1 MKELMTFDIV
11 IPGRGITINRDQE
24 VVVVTVTCEEE
35 MLKAIWR
42 KHMENEK
49 TMIGFLDWLKKKCIE
64 NDNVVFGEKP
74 GVELLTLSNGHT
86 FPYKVEVCESP
97 KLENDCE
104 SSLQDV
110 VVETNLSVVVHENR
124 EVVTEEVKITCG
136 ANLKYQFPFNPVTDG
151 VPELIKET
159 FSIFSQNRPKSVK
172 LCVDGIGG
180 TYFIVNEDDVKIA
193 VFKPADE
200 EPGAENNP
208 KGMNSV
214 SDSVVLPPG
223 GGAIREVAAYL
234 LDRGF
239 AGVPETYLISDICNS
254 SFGNRDS
261 RNNTPVYKSGS
272 LQRYVENSEDQ
283 DLSSSRFSVTDVH
296 KIGILDL
303 RLLNL
308 DRNIEN
314 ILILSHSDP
323 RLIPI
328 DHTYILPPKLD
339 ISVWFEWQYWKQS
352 KQPFSKE
359 HLAFISSLDIENDA
373 VILSELG
380 IESAAVLNMM
390 ISSMILKIAAVNYGY
405 CLTDIAEIVTKKKDK
420 KTDIERILTR
430 LEEKIKEE
438 RNCGAVELLE
448 KDGIKTCLDIL
459 ERVVK
464 EELEQRKK

>member
-1 MKELMTFDIV
+1 MKELLTFDIV
-11 IPGRGITINRDQE
+11 IPGRGISINREQE

-35 MLKAIWR
+35 LLKVIWR
-42 KHMENEK
+42 KQMENEK
-49 TMIGFLDWLKKKCIE
+49 TMISFLEWIKKKCVE
-64 NDNVVFGEKP
+64 GNRNALFCEKS
-74 GVELLTLSNGHT
+74 GALGDGHT
-86 FPYKVEVCESP
+86 FPYKVEVSKEIP
-97 KLENDCE
+97 NLGNDCE

-110 VVETNLSVVVHENR
+110 VETNLSVVIHER
-124 EVVTEEVKITCG
+124 EEVKITCG
-136 ANLKYQFPFNPVTDG
+136 ANLKYQFPFNAVTDG

-159 FSIFSQNRPKSVK
+159 FSIFSQNSPKSVK
-172 LCVDGIGG
+172 LCADGIGG

-208 KGMNSV
+208 KGMNSS

-254 SFGNRDS
+254 SFCTKDP
-261 RNNTPVYKSGS
+261 RNETPVCKSGS
-272 LQRYVENSEDQ
+272 LQRYVDNSEDQ

-296 KIGILDL
+296 KIGILDI

-373 VILSELG
+373 VILSQLG

-390 ISSMILKIAAVNYGY
+390 ISSMLLKIAAVNYGY
-405 CLTDIAEIVTKKKDK
+405 CLTDIAEIVTKKKEK
-420 KTDIERILTR
+420 KTDIERVLLR

-438 RNCGAVELLE
+438 RNCGAIELLE
-448 KDGIKTCLDIL
+448 KDGIKTCLDVL

-464 EELEQRKK
+464 EELEKRKK